1 MAQAATNWTVCYADY
16 VVQHDIPALGHS
28 VKTRIR
34 NVIETKLVTDPIRF
48 GKPLR
53 YSLSNLRSL
62 RVGDY
67 RILYQVDH
75 KRLLVSIAAIGHR
88 RDIYKA

>member
-1 MAQAATNWTVCYADY
+1 MAHAATAWIVCYASD
-16 VVQHDIPALGHS
+16 VVQHDIPALAHS
-28 VKTRIR
+28 VKIRIR
-34 NVIETKLVTDPIRF
+34 KVIETKLTTDPLRF

-53 YSLSNLRSL
+53 YSLYNLRSL

-75 KRLLVSIAAIGHR
+75 KRLLVSITAIGHR